1 MTRLR
6 RTTALLLTFLAG
18 LAWAGAQE
26 EAAST
31 EAPHVVV
38 MTLDGGVVQPVV
50 AEFVGEV
57 LESAE
62 SEGAEAVIFE
72 LSTPGGMLD
81 ATRRIWQ
88 EMLESPVPVVVW
100 VTPRGA
106 QAASA
111 GFFLLMAGDVAAMAP
126 GTNTGAAHPVAGG
139 GGDIQGDLGK
149 KIEEDSAA
157 AIRSL
162 AARNGRDAKLAESA
176 VLESRSFTA
185 QEAIDLGLAD
195 LVASDLPSLLEQ
207 LDGREVRG
215 GTSEARR
222 LETATAIVTR
232 AEMTPFQRV
241 RSTLAHPE
249 IAVLL
254 MSLGSAGLLIEL
266 QNPGLL
272 FPGVL
277 GAIALILG
285 FYGASVLPL
294 NYAGLALMGLAV
306 VLLVAEISVQ
316 SFGILGFGGLLSFV
330 LGSLMLFR
338 SADPALRVSTG
349 FIVTLAAAG
358 ALLVGALSRL
368 AFRARKTAVATG
380 SSGMM
385 AEAATAVAGFAPGA
399 GGYEGKVQVHGEL
412 WRARSASE
420 VGAGERL
427 VVTGV
432 DGLTLDVSPEADVA
446 GIPPGR

>member
-18 LAWAGAQE
+18 LVWAGSQADE
-26 EAAST
+26 GD
-31 EAPHVVV
+31 APRVLV

-50 AEFVGEV
+50 AEFTAEV
-57 LESAE
+57 LETAA
-62 SEGAEAVIFE
+62 SEGADAVIFE

-81 ATRRIWQ
+81 STRQIWQ

-100 VTPRGA
+100 VTPAGA

-111 GFFLLMAGDVAAMAP
+111 GFFLLMAGDVAAMSP

-139 GGDIQGDLGK
+139 GGDIEGDLGK

-162 AARNGRDAKLAESA
+162 AGRNGRDLRLAESA

-195 LVASDLPSLLEQ
+195 FLASDLTSLLEK
-207 LDGREVRG
+207 LDGLEVRS
-215 GTSEARR
+215 GTPEARVLR
-222 LETATAIVTR
+222 TAGASVTR

-285 FYGASVLPL
+285 FYGASILPL

-306 VLLVAEISVQ
+306 VLLIAEISVQ
-316 SFGILGFGGLLSFV
+316 SFGILGMGGLLSFV

-358 ALLVGALSRL
+358 ALLMAGLSWL
-368 AFRARKTAVATG
+368 AFRARSATVATG
-380 SSGMM
+380 ASGML

-399 GGYEGKVQVHGEL
+399 GGYEGRVQVHGEL
-412 WRARSASE
+412 WRARSAGE
-420 VGAGERL
+420 VAAGDQL

-432 DGLTLDVSPEADVA
+432 DGLTLDVAPQTDVA
-446 GIPPGR
+446 EGVAER